1 MPSFKHKTNKKFL
14 VDNKK
19 TMTLDGVHREL
30 QVEFNLIETESLPAL
45 YKEKND
51 ILHKLKSNKDTGV
64 LNISKQIELNDR
76 LYDIK
81 KEISDNKRKIRDY
94 YLNNSSYIFDYFEN
108 KKEITNGTNKTKK
121 LNSFFK
127 LDNSVNEN

>member
-1 MPSFKHKTNKKFL
+1 MPSFKHKTNKKFF

-30 QVEFNLIETESLPAL
+30 QVEFNIIETESLPAL
-45 YKEKND
+45 QKEKKD
-51 ILHKLKSNKDTGV
+51 ILNKLKNKSVMD
-64 LNISKQIELNDR
+64 ISKQIELNDR

-81 KEISDNKRKIRDY
+81 KEISDNNRKIRDY

-108 KKEITNGTNKTKK
+108 KNYYN
-121 LNSFFK
+121 
-127 LDNSVNEN
+127 D